1 MRSSLLN
8 DDNEQQITVSGLGS
22 GKADGGGGGGGGGG
36 DGGEEA
42 ERVGAEDNSQGE
54 WGTDDFDTEADDFD
68 TEAEAEAEVSNV
80 EDQVR
85 DKKDSETDRKE
96 QDQLGETEQPVRE
109 KRGVPGEHV
118 GLARA

>member
-8 DDNEQQITVSGLGS
+8 DDNEQQTTVSGLGS
-22 GKADGGGGGGGGGG
+22 GKADAGGG
-36 DGGEEA
+36 GGEEA

-68 TEAEAEAEVSNV
+68 TEAEAEAEVSKV

-85 DKKDSETDRKE
+85 DKNDSETDRKE
-96 QDQLGETEQPVRE
+96 QDQLGDTEQPVRE
-109 KRGVPGEHV
+109 KRGVQGEHV

>member
-1 MRSSLLN
+1 MRSSLVN
-8 DDNEQQITVSGLGS
+8 DDNEQQTTVSGLGS
-22 GKADGGGGGGGGGG
+22 GKADAGGG
-36 DGGEEA
+36 GGEEA
-42 ERVGAEDNSQGE
+42 ERVVGAEDNSQGE

-68 TEAEAEAEVSNV
+68 TEAEAEAEVSKV

>member
-22 GKADGGGGGGGGGG
+22 GKADGGGGGG
-36 DGGEEA
+36 EEA
-42 ERVGAEDNSQGE
+42 ERVVGAEDNSQGE
-54 WGTDDFDTEADDFD
+54 WGTDDFDTEA
-68 TEAEAEAEVSNV
+68 EAEAEVSKV

-96 QDQLGETEQPVRE
+96 QDQLGETEQQPVRE
-109 KRGVPGEHV
+109 KRGVQGEHV